1 MEAIILAGG
10 FGTRLAHI
18 VKDVPKPM
26 APVCKKPFLT
36 YILDDIISKGIDK
49 VVLAV
54 GYKKE
59 IIENYFKDNYN
70 NCSVEYSDED
80 KPLFTGG
87 AIKKSLYKCK
97 DENVLVINGD
107 TFFDVDLK
115 SMLDFHVKNNADIT
129 VACKK
134 MFDFDRYGTVNIE
147 KGRIIEFKEKVFT
160 KEGVINGGIYI
171 IKKDLLNCIQ
181 EEKFSFE
188 TDFMEKEVGNKN
200 IYAFLS
206 DGYFIDIGIEKDYYK
221 AQEDFAKNE

>member
-26 APVCKKPFLT
+26 APVCGVPFLT
-36 YILDDIISKGIDK
+36 YIIDDIMNKGVKKAI
-49 VVLAV
+49 LAV
-54 GYKKE
+54 GYKKK
-59 IIENYFKDNYN
+59 IIEDYFKDKYYT
-70 NCSVEYSDED
+70 CDIEYSDED

-87 AIKKSLYKCK
+87 AIKKALNKCK

-107 TFFDVDLK
+107 TFFDVDLED
-115 SMLDFHVKNNADIT
+115 MLNFHIQNNADIT

-147 KGRIIEFKEKVFT
+147 DGRITEFKEKVFIE
-160 KEGVINGGIYI
+160 EGIINGGIYI
-171 IKKDLLNCIQ
+171 IKKDLLNCMQ

-188 TDFMEKEVGNKN
+188 TDFMEKEVCNKR

-221 AQEDFAKNE
+221 AQEDFR

>member
-26 APVCKKPFLT
+26 ADVCGKPFLT
-36 YILDDIISKGIDK
+36 YILDDIINKGITK
-49 VVLAV
+49 SILAV

-59 IIENYFKDNYN
+59 IIMNYFGSEYH
-70 NCSVEYSDED
+70 NCYIEYSDED

-87 AIKKSLYKCK
+87 AIKKALKKCK
-97 DENVLVINGD
+97 DENVLIINGD

-115 SMLDFHVKNNADIT
+115 GMFDSHIQNNADIT
-129 VACKK
+129 VACKE
-134 MFDFDRYGTVNIE
+134 MLNFDRYGTVSIE
-147 KGRIIEFKEKVFT
+147 KGRITEFKEKVFT
-160 KEGVINGGIYI
+160 EKGIINGGIYI
-171 IKKDLLNCIQ
+171 IKRNLLNDIK

-188 TDFMEKEVGNKN
+188 TDYMEKKIKNKN

-221 AQEDFAKNE
+221 AQEDFAKK